1 MNETKAKVLLV
12 DDQTVVRGVL
22 RAYLETV
29 LQCSVSEAANGLE
42 AVKLLVSADFD
53 LIITDLVMPEMT
65 GLELIGYLKKDPR
78 LNRIPVVM
86 LTSQEEEA
94 DRRKAAAFGVSE
106 YLVKPFNPVSMRAVL
121 ARCLRLNP

>member
-1 MNETKAKVLLV
+1 MNKKKTKVLLV

-22 RAYLETV
+22 RAYMETI

-42 AVKLLVSADFD
+42 AVKLLVSTDFD

-78 LNRIPVVM
+78 LNRIPVIM

-106 YLVKPFNPVSMRAVL
+106 YLVKPFNPVSMRSVL
-121 ARCLRLNP
+121 ARSLRLNP